1 MAKAIGI
8 IFAVNLQIV
17 KLYVIFQTDN
27 IKSHA
32 FYLWQRVFA
41 LSLNHFYSIYY
52 VSVLLSS
59 LTTAIKYFCIRYS
72 AYCDAYVLIISMP
85 GIGRLVALCYSAIIV
100 IDRIIILIIITI
112 ITNIIIIIIIVILS
126 SSSSSSSTSNNHAV
140 FIFQT
145 WWKYQKFVLLLL
157 SC

>member
-1 MAKAIGI
+1 MESYLLLTYRLLNYMLFFKLTIARVMLFIYNKEFLRSLWTIS
-8 IFAVNLQIV
+8 IV
-17 KLYVIFQTDN
+17 
-27 IKSHA
+27 
-32 FYLWQRVFA
+32 FY
-41 LSLNHFYSIYY
+41 H

-72 AYCDAYVLIISMP
+72 ACCDAYVLIISMP

-100 IDRIIILIIITI
+100 IDIIIILIIITI
-112 ITNIIIIIIIVILS
+112 ITSIIIIIIIVILSSS

-145 WWKYQKFVLLLL
+145 WWKYQRFVLLFL